1 MRWKH
6 QAHFAWIVCP
16 IEHMTPASPNTKAF
30 CAYNKIHSFTHLQI
44 YQYHLIP
51 KISSLGKLQVMIS
64 SPETRSFWI
73 DCFCTKWPFASP
85 IATLFFRYISLPI
98 KLLKKEALRL
108 KLLKVIFLPLLYW
121 YFCFIIWP

>member
-1 MRWKH
+1 MKPNPAAERGKKEEKKEEQLSFKPRLSLSDQTLRNAQFVFPPFSLSLETAVRWKH

-51 KISSLGKLQVMIS
+51 KISSLGI
-64 SPETRSFWI
+64 
-73 DCFCTKWPFASP
+73 
-85 IATLFFRYISLPI
+85 
-98 KLLKKEALRL
+98 
-108 KLLKVIFLPLLYW
+108 
-121 YFCFIIWP
+121 